1 LIRYVH
7 AHDTDLE
14 GGISTVEADDQ
25 AKRVANPLALA
36 FEDSED
42 PLGSGRAGAAP
53 SRG

>member
-1 LIRYVH
+1 LIHSGH

-14 GGISTVEADDQ
+14 GGISAIEADDQ

-42 PLGSGRAGAAP
+42 PLGSRRAGAA
-53 SRG
+53 SFG